1 MADGCLPAP
10 SRFLFERGGAR
21 AGDHHLPGVE
31 PTRRLVE
38 SISKWPRKDQDG
50 SKEPN
55 YREATGRC
63 ALGRTCGL
71 CVWPVP
77 GRTLI
82 TQFDSLY
89 STGIVLSGAL
99 LILVLIR
106 TSRAVRPLAAA
117 KHTTSET
124 AKKSA
129 RQFLAAC
136 IFCRDFRDLAKY
148 ARTAPQGSRFRA
160 LS

>member
-1 MADGCLPAP
+1 MPLW
-10 SRFLFERGGAR
+10 
-21 AGDHHLPGVE
+21 
-31 PTRRLVE
+31 T
-38 SISKWPRKDQDG
+38 
-50 SKEPN
+50 
-55 YREATGRC
+55 
-63 ALGRTCGL
+63 ALAAFVFGL
-71 CVWPVP
+71 CL

-99 LILVLIR
+99 LIFVLIR
-106 TSRAVRPLAAA
+106 TRRAVRPLATA

-129 RQFLAAC
+129 RQFLASC
-136 IFCRDFRDLAKY
+136 IFFYRDFRDLAEY
-148 ARTAPQGSRFRA
+148 ARTAPQGSRLRA